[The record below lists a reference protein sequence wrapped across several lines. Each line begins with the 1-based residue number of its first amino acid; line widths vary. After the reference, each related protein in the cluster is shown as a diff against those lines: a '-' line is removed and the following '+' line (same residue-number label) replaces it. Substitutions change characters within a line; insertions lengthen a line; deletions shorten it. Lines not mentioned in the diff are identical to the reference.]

1 MDRRHR
7 RILSLRL
14 GVGILIASPLF
25 AGTLVGAPDATPAAS
40 ASATPWVQA
49 SPPPGMTAT
58 PKPADPPH
66 PPAPAKTPA
75 VSVPLATPSQ
85 EEMMREMMHR
95 RAVEKSAAEK
105 ADKDEARQ
113 AAEAKHQPPAK
124 PDKPEG
130 KEARRLDQLP
140 PDEREAYERNLPL
153 WRQMPEE
160 ERDALRQRADERAKQ
175 ETDKAYQESGLTLDH
190 DEREVFDLRY
200 RQERRK
206 LERELQ
212 DRANAER
219 TRRLAE
225 ISDRLKHEF
234 VGRSGGYASPTPAA
248 PRTEKD
254 DAQAR
259 GHAARRASRRD
270 AAAGVHA
277 LEGRNRR

>member
-85 EEMMREMMHR
+85 KEMMREMMHR

-113 AAEAKHQPPAK
+113 AAEAKRQPPAK

-140 PDEREAYERNLPL
+140 PDDREAYERNLPL

-160 ERDALRQRADERAKQ
+160 ERRRPAGSGPMNALKQ

-234 VGRSGGYASPTPAA
+234 VGKVAATPPPPPPPPAPKKTTPKPEATPPAA
-248 PRTEKD
+248 HP
-254 DAQAR
+254 DATPLPGFMR
-259 GHAARRASRRD
+259 
-270 AAAGVHA
+270 
-277 LEGRNRR
+277 